1 MSAQDDVE
9 KVLRSL
15 HVMLSKSEPVS
26 GQPGKVVVDK
36 QKIIDLLAELNKGI
50 YAIMDEYELTTQS
63 RDRAERQ
70 FQKHGEEIVRSA
82 NRKAEDIY
90 AASVMYTD
98 EALNHVQEIMR
109 QSSAAIHTICEE
121 LEQKLKDEER
131 TVKTNQSELKS
142 QLQDLVDTDK
152 YLKLIED
159 RNREIEKE
167 RARREG
173 KPAGEASSLYANRRT
188 EIRVNTE
195 YLEKLGIAGEQE
207 DKNEETS
214 SGEVPQD
221 EAEKTDKEIQPED
234 SGTHRVWKSLPF
246 GKR

>member
-36 QKIIDLLAELNKGI
+36 QKMIDLLADLNKGI

-167 RARREG
+167 RARKEG
-173 KPAGEASSLYANRRT
+173 KPAGESSSIYANRRT
-188 EIRVNTE
+188 EIRVNNE
-195 YLEKLGIAGEQE
+195 YLEKLGLAGEQE

-214 SGEVPQD
+214 SEEVPQD